1 MTAIVMISRGGSA
14 KASRDLR
21 WTTESRAQGDASG
34 FGQLLPLELW
44 SEFFAPDRLG

>member
-21 WTTESRAQGDASG
+21 WTTESCAQGDASG
-34 FGQLLPLELW
+34 FGHDQPGAIFLQN
-44 SEFFAPDRLG
+44 RR